1 MTPTDKPLI
10 NLHIDPKLVKRIDD
24 YRFKHRFESR
34 AAAMRWLMVAAMDA
48 KLVPKEGGKRD
59 A

>member
-1 MTPTDKPLI
+1 MTPTDKPI
-10 NLHIDPKLVKRIDD
+10 VNLVIDPELLERVDEFWHEN
-24 YRFKHRFESR
+24 RFKSR
-34 AAAMRWLMVAAMDA
+34 AACMRWLMEAAMKA